1 MVQTMLQVFSGILD
15 VQGKYEHVNMEAS
28 LAITGRIDLQHA
40 AIPPIITE
48 AVEVGVRL
56 VSPLTDRPFSCIP

>member
-1 MVQTMLQVFSGILD
+1 MSCTVTSAFSSILG

-28 LAITGRIDLQHA
+28 LAITGRIDIQHA

-48 AVEVGVRL
+48 AVEVKVRL
-56 VSPLTDRPFSCIP
+56 VSPMTARHVLE